1 MIGKVKSC
9 VSEAMKPL
17 REGMVVMIGGFGL
30 CGVPVSLID
39 YLS

>member
-1 MIGKVKSC
+1 MNKFKSC

-17 REGMVVMIGGFGL
+17 REGMSVMIGGFGL
-30 CGVPVSLID
+30 AGIPVSLIE